1 MIRVIV
7 DGVSFYT
14 TKKRIVEG
22 VGDNAT
28 VNQAVRAVYGLLRK
42 NDTGAGS
49 RVAVYNHKMQQQY
62 FDIQITL

>member
-14 TKKRIVEG
+14 TKKRIVTG
-22 VGDNAT
+22 VGDSST
-28 VNQAVRAVYGLLRK
+28 INQAVRAVYGLLR
-42 NDTGAGS
+42 NSDTGVSS